1 VQILQ
6 ESKTPGLKG
15 GADKEANWLP
25 APQTG
30 NIRPIMRMYQ
40 PQQPIIDGRYLLPA
54 IKRVV

>member
-1 VQILQ
+1 
-6 ESKTPGLKG
+6 LKC

>member
-1 VQILQ
+1 MESARGEKNGAIKQI
-6 ESKTPGLKG
+6 
-15 GADKEANWLP
+15 
-25 APQTG
+25 G